1 MRKIAIFT
9 LCVMLFGGCAT
20 NKEIKLDD
28 LGYDANLVSLEAI
41 KVDIIQSIKQRFNAS
56 GLLEFEIMLK
66 SDKEL
71 DIAYKVLWIDEYGFE
86 LRNAIDESYKVL
98 RLLPSRQMIIHK
110 LAQDQRAK
118 SFKIYLTTKGL

>member
-1 MRKIAIFT
+1 MIPINHEQA
-9 LCVMLFGGCAT
+9 AT

-71 DIAYKVLWIDEYGFE
+71 DIAYKVVWIDEYGSIFRH
-86 LRNAIDESYKVL
+86 L
-98 RLLPSRQMIIHK
+98 H
-110 LAQDQRAK
+110 
-118 SFKIYLTTKGL
+118 